1 MIELSPDKESLL
13 GNTRKPDVSFFK
25 NGRIDITSRV
35 ARALDLADGDVVDVV
50 RCGSEMYLYVRW
62 RSEDIAGK
70 HTAQCHLT
78 KSGKDCHNFRA
89 FSVKLC
95 RAILRCCADVS
106 VVRLAAGDKV
116 VIEGIGTA
124 IPLIT
129 RINLHNNDKR
139 D

>member
-1 MIELSPDKESLL
+1 MIDHYSDKESLL

-25 NGRIDITSRV
+25 DGRIDITSRV
-35 ARALDLADGDVVDVV
+35 ARALDLADGDVIDVV

-62 RSEDIAGK
+62 RGQDVAGK

-78 KSGKDCHNFRA
+78 KTRRTCHNFRA

-95 RAILRCCADVS
+95 RAILEHCADANTA
-106 VVRLAAGDKV
+106 RLAAGDKV
-116 VIEGIGTA
+116 DIEGIGAA

-129 RINLHNNDKR
+129 RINLHSNDKR